1 MAVTVWILGDQLL
14 HSHPALAF
22 AEEQT
27 TKNQIIIL
35 MIESEARA
43 RRFPYQLK
51 KLVLLFSA
59 MRHYAKNLEEQG
71 YLVDYRISTTTTEA
85 LLEHVHAHTPQQIV
99 TMAASEYHGRSYQRS
114 LEGLLGV
121 PLTILPNNQFLCG
134 EYNPIPE
141 PQPGKFY
148 VQETFYRNM
157 RRHFNLLLDEAGQPY
172 GGKWNFDK
180 ENRRKLPKDVH
191 PRDPLIFEPDGITR
205 EVMSEVEMKFQGI
218 GEVRGFDLAV
228 TQADAY
234 LAAVDFL
241 DHRLAHFG
249 AYEDAMSSNY
259 QTINHSRL
267 SPYLNIGLLEP
278 LSLAKA
284 VQERYENGQ
293 VAINSAEGFVRQVVG
308 WREFIYWQYWRLM
321 PELPDSNYWQAAH
334 PLPDFFWD
342 GETSLRCLHYVI
354 WRGLQTGYAHHIER
368 LMIVSNFCLLTG
380 INPEQVNAWFLR
392 VFIDAFEWVMLP
404 NVYGMGLYADGGQIS
419 TKPYISSANYINK
432 MSDFCPQCS
441 YNHKAR
447 TGEEACP
454 FNYLYWN
461 FMLENEEKLRSNPRM
476 GRSLLGLRRLGPEER
491 LQVMEQAK
499 RFLDQ
504 ILG

>member
-1 MAVTVWILGDQLL
+1 MDVTVWILGDQLL
-14 HSHPALAF
+14 HNHPALEF
-22 AEEQT
+22 AEQQAAR
-27 TKNQIIIL
+27 NQICIL
-35 MIESEARA
+35 MIESEARS

-51 KLVLLFSA
+51 KLVFLFSA
-59 MRHYAKNLEEQG
+59 MRHYAENLVHHG
-71 YLVDYRISTTTTEA
+71 YRVDYRISTTTTKA
-85 LLEHVHAHTPQQIV
+85 LIEHVNAYNPERLF

-114 LEGLLGV
+114 LEALIGV
-121 PLTILPNNQFLCG
+121 PLTILPNTQFLCG

-157 RRHFNLLLDEAGQPY
+157 RRHFNLLLDEDGEPY

-180 ENRRKLPKDVH
+180 ENRRKLPKEVH
-191 PRDPLIFEPDGITR
+191 PVDPKIFEPDGITR
-205 EVMSEVEMKFQGI
+205 EVMSEVERKFQGV

-228 TQADAY
+228 THADAC
-234 LAAVDFL
+234 LAAADFL

-249 AYEDAMSSNY
+249 AYEDAMSSTY
-259 QTINHSRL
+259 QTVNHSRL

-278 LSLAKA
+278 MSLVKA
-284 VQERYENGQ
+284 VQERYENGEA
-293 VAINSAEGFVRQVVG
+293 AINSAEGFIRQVVG

-321 PELPDSNYWQAAH
+321 PDLPVSNYWQAVR
-334 PLPDFFWD
+334 PLPEFFWD
-342 GETSLRCLHYVI
+342 GKTALRCLHFVI
-354 WRGLQTGYAHHIER
+354 SRGLQTGYAHHIER
-368 LMIVSNFCLLTG
+368 LMIVSNFCLLMG
-380 INPEQVNAWFLR
+380 INPDEVNDWFLS

-419 TKPYISSANYINK
+419 TKPYISSANYINR
-432 MSDFCPQCS
+432 MSDYCLQCS

-461 FMLENEEKLRSNPRM
+461 FILGNEEKLRSNPRM
-476 GRSLLGLRRLGPEER
+476 GRSLLGLRHLKPEDR
-491 LQVMEQAK
+491 QQVMKQAK
-499 RFLDQ
+499 RFLEQ
-504 ILG
+504 ISG